1 MYLKSIDKNETNKA
15 TFTVASDAAEFE
27 KAVQE
32 AYLKNKKDVYIP
44 GFRKGKA
51 PRQVIEGMYGREV
64 FYQDAMDEL
73 APDGY
78 DAGVKEGELRVVGQP
93 RITNVQ
99 VTDDKCVEFTF
110 DVTLYPV
117 PVLGQYKGI
126 EAYKKQE
133 KVSDE
138 TVDEEIKVI
147 QKRNAR
153 MLNVD
158 RAAEMGDTV
167 DIDFEGFL
175 NGEPFDGGSAQ
186 GHSLELGS
194 NAFVPGFEEQLVG
207 LKPGD
212 EKDIDITFP
221 ENYTEELAG
230 KPVVFHVK
238 VNEVSAPEY
247 PELDDEFAKDVSEF
261 DTFAEYW
268 ADVRDGLQK
277 KLDDEAEKN
286 FKDLLIRKACEA
298 MEVEIPAVMV
308 EEKVDEFLYNYASQ
322 FGMNP
327 RDMSRAE
334 LLKLFGMDENTVNY
348 MIRPSAEMQVKSEL
362 LLEAIAQAENLV
374 PSEEELEAYWEKMAK
389 NVGATVEDAK
399 RYLSEEFV
407 KEELKRD
414 QALELLVASAIAT
427 DKPEEPEKPE
437 KPEAAEEA
445 KAEETAEEAPKPKA
459 RKPRAKKAKAEEPKA
474 EEAEAPAASEEKAE

>member
-1 MYLKSIDKNETNKA
+1 MYLKSIDRNQTNKA
-15 TFTVASDAAEFE
+15 TFTVAADASEFE
-27 KAVQE
+27 KAVQQ

-73 APDGY
+73 APSGY
-78 DAGVKEGELRVVGQP
+78 EAGVKEGELRVVGQP
-93 RITNVQ
+93 RVTNVQ
-99 VTDDKCVEFTF
+99 VTDDKGVEFTF

-117 PVLGQYKGI
+117 PVLGKYKGI

-133 KVSDE
+133 TVSDE
-138 TVDEEIKVI
+138 AVDEEIKTI

-167 DIDFEGFL
+167 DIDFDGFL
-175 NGEPFDGGSAQ
+175 NGEPFEGGSAK

-194 NAFVPGFEEQLVG
+194 NSFVPGFEEQLVG
-207 LKPGD
+207 MKAGE

-230 KPVVFHVK
+230 KAVVFHVK

-247 PELDDEFAKDVSEF
+247 PELDAKDVSEF
-261 DTFAEYW
+261 DTFEEYR
-268 ADVRDGLQK
+268 ADVRSNLQK

-286 FKDLLIRKACEA
+286 FKDTLVRKACEA
-298 MEVEIPAVMV
+298 MQVEIPEVMV
-308 EEKVDEFLYNYASQ
+308 EDKINEFLYNYASQ
-322 FGMNP
+322 FGMNAG
-327 RDMSRAE
+327 DMSRAE
-334 LLKLFGMDENTVNY
+334 LMKLFGMNEDSINY

-362 LLEAIAQAENLV
+362 LLEAIAAAENLA
-374 PSEEELEAYWEKMAK
+374 PSEEEMEAYWEKMAK

-399 RYLSEEFV
+399 RYLSEAFV

-414 QALELLVASAIAT
+414 QALELLVANAIAT
-427 DKPEEPEKPE
+427 DKPEEAP
-437 KPEAAEEA
+437 AAKEA
-445 KAEETAEEAPKPKA
+445 KTEETAEEAPKPKA
-459 RKPRAKKAKAEEPKA
+459 RKPRAKKAKTEEPKA
-474 EEAEAPAASEEKAE
+474 EEAEAPADAEEKSE